1 MSFVTQ
7 SHGSSIKG
15 VLGKKLGMTQVFDAN
30 NKMIPVTV
38 VEAGPCVV
46 TQIRTPEVDGYSA
59 VQIAFGAIDPK
70 KVSKP
75 QVGHFAKAGVTP
87 RRSVAELRTLSASQ
101 YTVGQELGATVFEAG
116 EIVDATGTSTGK
128 GHAGVMKRHGFGA
141 IDPKKISKP
150 LAGQYAKSGVTP
162 RRSIAELRTLSAA
175 DYTVGQEIGAST
187 FAVGDI
193 VDATGTSTGKGTAG
207 VMKRHGFGGLGS
219 SHGVDRKHRMP
230 GSIGACSTPGRV
242 FKGMRMMGRM
252 GNEKVTTQNL
262 TVQGVDLERNLLLI
276 KGAVPGTDGGLV
288 FIRSAAK
295 KALVETVKAGM

>member
-1 MSFVTQ
+1 MAFTTQ
-7 SHGSSIKG
+7 AAGSSIKG

-30 NKMIPVTV
+30 NKMVPVTV

-46 TQIRTPEVDGYSA
+46 TQIRTPEKDGYSA

-70 KVSKP
+70 KITKP
-75 QVGHFAKAGVTP
+75 LAGHFAKAGVTP
-87 RRSVAELRTLSASQ
+87 RRSVAELRTLDTTS
-101 YTVGQELGATVFEAG
+101 YTVGQELGATVFAAG
-116 EIVDATGTSTGK
+116 E
-128 GHAGVMKRHGFGA
+128 
-141 IDPKKISKP
+141 
-150 LAGQYAKSGVTP
+150 L
-162 RRSIAELRTLSAA
+162 
-175 DYTVGQEIGAST
+175 
-187 FAVGDI
+187 

-262 TVQGVDLERNLLLI
+262 LVQGVDLERNLLLI
-276 KGAVPGTDGGLV
+276 KGSVPGTDGGLV

-295 KALVETVKAGM
+295 KAIVETVKAGM

>member
-1 MSFVTQ
+1 MTFTTQ
-7 SHGSSIKG
+7 AAGSSIKG

-30 NKMIPVTV
+30 NKMVPVTV

-46 TQIRTPEVDGYSA
+46 TQIRTPEKDGYSA

-70 KVSKP
+70 KITKP
-75 QVGHFAKAGVTP
+75 LAGHFAKAGVTP
-87 RRSVAELRTLSASQ
+87 RRSVAELRTLDTSN
-101 YTVGQELGATVFEAG
+101 YTVGQELGASVFAAG
-116 EIVDATGTSTGK
+116 E
-128 GHAGVMKRHGFGA
+128 
-141 IDPKKISKP
+141 
-150 LAGQYAKSGVTP
+150 L
-162 RRSIAELRTLSAA
+162 
-175 DYTVGQEIGAST
+175 
-187 FAVGDI
+187 

-276 KGAVPGTDGGLV
+276 KGSVPGTDGGLV

>member
-1 MSFVTQ
+1 MTFTTQ
-7 SHGSSIKG
+7 AAGSSIKG

-30 NKMIPVTV
+30 NKMVPVTV

-46 TQIRTPEVDGYSA
+46 TQIRTPEKDGYSA

-70 KVSKP
+70 KITKP
-75 QVGHFAKAGVTP
+75 LAGHFAKAGVTP
-87 RRSVAELRTLSASQ
+87 RRSVAELRTLDTTN
-101 YTVGQELGATVFEAG
+101 YTVGQELGATVFAAG
-116 EIVDATGTSTGK
+116 E
-128 GHAGVMKRHGFGA
+128 
-141 IDPKKISKP
+141 
-150 LAGQYAKSGVTP
+150 L
-162 RRSIAELRTLSAA
+162 
-175 DYTVGQEIGAST
+175 
-187 FAVGDI
+187 

-252 GNEKVTTQNL
+252 GAEKVTTQNL
-262 TVQGVDLERNLLLI
+262 LVQSVDAENNLLLI
-276 KGAVPGTDGGLV
+276 KGSVPGPDGALV

-295 KALVETVKAGM
+295 KALFETASGKVGA

>member
-1 MSFVTQ
+1 MTYTTQ
-7 SHGSSIKG
+7 GAGSSIKG

-30 NKMIPVTV
+30 NKMVPVTV

-46 TQIRTPEVDGYSA
+46 TQIRTPEKDGYSA

-70 KVSKP
+70 KISKP
-75 QVGHFAKAGVTP
+75 LAGHFAKAGVTP
-87 RRSVAELRTLSASQ
+87 RRSVAELRTLDTTSYS
-101 YTVGQELGATVFEAG
+101 VGQELGASVFAAG
-116 EIVDATGTSTGK
+116 E
-128 GHAGVMKRHGFGA
+128 
-141 IDPKKISKP
+141 
-150 LAGQYAKSGVTP
+150 L
-162 RRSIAELRTLSAA
+162 
-175 DYTVGQEIGAST
+175 
-187 FAVGDI
+187 

-252 GNEKVTTQNL
+252 GAEKVTTQNL
-262 TVQGVDLERNLLLI
+262 LVQSVDAENNLLLI
-276 KGAVPGTDGGLV
+276 KGSVPGPDGALV

-295 KALVETVKAGM
+295 KAIFETVTGKVGA